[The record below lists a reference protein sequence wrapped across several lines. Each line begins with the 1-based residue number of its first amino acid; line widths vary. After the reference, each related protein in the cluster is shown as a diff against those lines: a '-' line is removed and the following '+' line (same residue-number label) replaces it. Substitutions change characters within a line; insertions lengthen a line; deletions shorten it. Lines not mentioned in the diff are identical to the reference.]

1 MNETERKELT
11 SGFDVQTADLSGRW
25 LVEAS
30 AGTGKTFALERIVLR
45 LVIEEAVSIDRILV
59 VTFTNAATAELR
71 ERVRALFFKAS
82 AVLKNGDE
90 QSEFETFFE
99 RSRLREHDPA
109 ALIESALEHFD
120 EASIL
125 TIHGFCQKMLS
136 EFIFTRAGAYDVEFV
151 SDTGFEAEVTQA
163 FLRRELPALTPEQRA
178 KVLEW
183 GSLPQLLSKL
193 GEHGSSV
200 KPQARIDSDDLSD
213 PALKELFERFLQEGP
228 RRVRE
233 LERLH
238 GVKSFSALLTEMYSL
253 VQSGDSAL
261 ERIRNRYDA
270 VLIDEFQDT
279 DRIQYR
285 IFKALFLADV
295 PEAPKSVFFVGDP
308 KQAIYAFRGAELDVY
323 LQARNDIEQMGGQ
336 SETAGLR
343 TLETNY
349 RSAPALVTA
358 VNAFFSANGSSGS
371 FLSADIRYSDLKTG
385 ASAMPLVRIRYGKPE
400 FVPVMSLWVDD
411 ETLSG
416 YKIEAVRQAE
426 AKYMADDIASLLDGT
441 VYIYRHGQWRVLRPG
456 DIAILV
462 KKRSASQHVQRELL
476 ARGVRTL
483 LDDQTNVFTT
493 SEADDVRAVFEAMLS
508 PTDTKKFAT
517 ARATRLI
524 GRTLSDIREDLPA
537 AGADRQLLQ
546 NALERFEASGPAAA
560 LSYIARERR
569 LQERL
574 LPIQGGVA
582 MLMNHEQLGELL
594 QEIYRQVGSPGAVLR
609 AMTRLAHPSRP
620 NENHCVRKPN
630 DENVV
635 RVVTVHASKGLEYPV
650 VYLVQTESM
659 RSQRRDAETFW
670 MSGGADSDE
679 VSVNPN
685 EREDTSGKV
694 FEGRQLELLRQ
705 AYVAMT
711 RASSRLV
718 LPLFIAANSRQY
730 SRDSANNAYVQAMTG
745 EVSPV
750 AQTMK
755 EYVDVLGIVRNAAEE
770 TRRRYLASI
779 KQSGQLPDVRAV
791 CEALCRD
798 LQQNLVPSEPCSGED
813 LFEIRSSVPPAAPVM
828 SVQALRVQAA
838 DPVSVHS
845 AWHRSSFTAIA
856 SGLGASVGEEFEAEE
871 FEGADAVLEA
881 DEENQRAFAASAGE
895 QDATVEIEEGQDEH
909 LLQAQLLLRGAAAG
923 DWIHKLLERV
933 MNAKPENRE
942 AVLEN
947 IRPLLAA
954 SALLR
959 RADPQQREAV
969 LEAGAELIAGYVRN
983 TVSCELFNA
992 KTIGSNEATP
1002 PFVLD
1007 RLTFGERQCEM
1018 PFLLS
1023 VPNSKLRSK
1032 DVAECMASHGFPMQS
1047 LRDNVLQGYLTGAID
1062 MVFVA
1067 DGKYYILDWKSNWL
1081 GASPEDYSQEALRG
1095 EIERKHYALQYVIY
1109 LTALKR
1115 HLMATAGLTQE
1126 TVWNAIGG
1134 AFYVFVRG
1142 VNAQCALDEKGR
1154 RTGVY
1159 FDCPREAV
1167 DALDALLGD
1176 SND

>member
-71 ERVRALFFKAS
+71 ERVRALFYKAS

-99 RSRLREHDPA
+99 RSRLREHDLA

-213 PALKELFERFLQEGP
+213 PTLKSLFERFLQEGP

-261 ERIRNRYDA
+261 GRIRNRYDA

-285 IFKALFLADV
+285 IFKTLFLADL

-323 LQARNDIEQMGGQ
+323 LQARNDIEQMGSQ
-336 SETAGLR
+336 SESAGLR

-349 RSAPALVTA
+349 RSTPALGTA
-358 VNAFFSANGSSGS
+358 VNAFFTANGSSGS

-385 ASAMPLVRIRYGKPE
+385 ASAMPLVRIRDGKPE

-416 YKIEAVRQAE
+416 SKIEAVRQAE

-517 ARATRLI
+517 ARATRL
-524 GRTLSDIREDLPA
+524 DLRLPNLP
-537 AGADRQLLQ
+537 DRQLLQ

-609 AMTRLAHPSRP
+609 AMERLAHPSRS

-659 RSQRRDAETFW
+659 RTQKRDADTFW

-685 EREDTSGKV
+685 EREDKSGKIY
-694 FEGRQLELLRQ
+694 EGRVLELLRQ

-798 LQQNLVPSEPCSGED
+798 LQQNFVPLEPCSGED

-838 DPVSVHS
+838 KPVSVHS

-881 DEENQRAFAASAGE
+881 DEENQRAFAAPTVK
-895 QDATVEIEEGQDEH
+895 QDVTVDIEEGQDEH

-942 AVLEN
+942 AVLL
-947 IRPLLAA
+947 PH
-954 SALLR
+954 
-959 RADPQQREAV
+959 
-969 LEAGAELIAGYVRN
+969 
-983 TVSCELFNA
+983 C
-992 KTIGSNEATP
+992 
-1002 PFVLD
+1002 
-1007 RLTFGERQCEM
+1007 
-1018 PFLLS
+1018 
-1023 VPNSKLRSK
+1023 
-1032 DVAECMASHGFPMQS
+1032 
-1047 LRDNVLQGYLTGAID
+1047 
-1062 MVFVA
+1062 
-1067 DGKYYILDWKSNWL
+1067 
-1081 GASPEDYSQEALRG
+1081 
-1095 EIERKHYALQYVIY
+1095 
-1109 LTALKR
+1109 
-1115 HLMATAGLTQE
+1115 
-1126 TVWNAIGG
+1126 
-1134 AFYVFVRG
+1134 
-1142 VNAQCALDEKGR
+1142 
-1154 RTGVY
+1154 
-1159 FDCPREAV
+1159 
-1167 DALDALLGD
+1167 
-1176 SND
+1176 